1 MLPGKR
7 RPKVGAWQVH
17 GSLIGYTSPML
28 RRLLPLL
35 FGALLLIAPGSA
47 GAEPISPRD
56 FLEAEMVTGASG
68 WAQTNQGVYWTDDGG
83 ASWRDITPGD
93 EHRRSPQAVYFADP
107 EHGWALAEEGDEPHP
122 RPALFATS
130 DGGRS
135 WTRTPISIGS
145 RYSQAGDAY
154 FSAVGAHRVFA
165 LVRESRNTA
174 YSIGYMF
181 ESRDG
186 GLRWHE
192 LSERPPH
199 AGPIVFS
206 SARDG
211 WLAEEGPDPALYR
224 TRNGGRTWT
233 EVRLPRAPWL
243 VSARADYLPPQF
255 EPDGHGIL
263 AATYDNFEKP
273 AYTFLYKT
281 SDFGR
286 HWKLATKVRLIV
298 DGDPAVYA
306 YRGPETLLTAL
317 EESPRLGLLSLDGT
331 TSTLAGSGLPTE
343 YSPWLSFSGTEDGF
357 ARIEAED
364 CDVTAKRANC
374 TEVNGLYFSSDGGD
388 SWAPTTRP

>member
-7 RPKVGAWQVH
+7 RLKVGAWQVH

-47 GAEPISPRD
+47 GAEPI
-56 FLEAEMVTGASG
+56 
-68 WAQTNQGVYWTDDGG
+68 
-83 ASWRDITPGD
+83 
-93 EHRRSPQAVYFADP
+93 PQAVYFADP

-135 WTRTPISIGS
+135 WTRSPISIGS
-145 RYSQAGDAY
+145 RY
-154 FSAVGAHRVFA
+154 
-165 LVRESRNTA
+165 
-174 YSIGYMF
+174 
-181 ESRDG
+181 
-186 GLRWHE
+186 
-192 LSERPPH
+192 

-263 AATYDNFEKP
+263 ASTYDNFEKP

-306 YRGPETLLTAL
+306 YRGPETLLSGL

-331 TSTLAGSGLPTE
+331 TSTLTGSGLPTE
-343 YSPWLSFSGTEDGF
+343 YSPRLSFSGTEDGF

-364 CDVTAKRANC
+364 CNVTAKRANC
-374 TEVNGLYFSSDGGD
+374 TEVNGLYFTSDGGD